1 MSDDFIHHDSVRSD
15 WIDYNGHMN
24 VAYYSLA
31 FDRALDSFFDR
42 IDLGKAYMARSQCS
56 FFVLESHI
64 CYLREVHEGDDLA
77 FRLHVLDWDEKRL
90 HYFLT
95 MHERDEQNRF
105 RPDPAATSEQI
116 GIHMDMRTRRPA
128 PFPPALHDLF
138 ARKAEEGRRRANPA
152 RIGRII
158 GIRRK
163 KARDAS

>member
-1 MSDDFIHHDSVRSD
+1 MSDNFIHYGSVQGD

-31 FDRALDSFFDR
+31 FDQALDSFFDR

-64 CYLREVHEGDDLA
+64 CYLREVREGDELA

-95 MHERDEQNRF
+95 MHERDEQGRF
-105 RPDPAATSEQI
+105 HTDPAATSEQI
-116 GIHMDMRTRRPA
+116 GIHVDMRRRRPT
-128 PFPPALHDLF
+128 PFPHALHDIF
-138 ARKAEEGRRRANPA
+138 TREAARGRESVDPA

-158 GIRRK
+158 GIRRQ
-163 KARDAS
+163 KALNAS